1 MSLAVPAIGLLA
13 YTSGDATD
21 GKIVTVGTVTYT
33 LKTGALSAA
42 GHVAI
47 VAGEPAK
54 TARNLAYALNGSG
67 GVVGTDYYTTP
78 ANGAAKAQN
87 DAVEKVVRV
96 EARVP
101 GAAGNTIAL
110 TTNEPEFTA
119 PGSLAGGI
127 DGTAIVPWSLVT
139 LAELKIAL
147 RVRGDDAD
155 EELTALCAEVTD
167 LIEREVGFRL
177 VADIGDSEPEA
188 DLDEYHDLANPQG
201 FLYLRRRPVRSV
213 SAVYLGG
220 SLISSSDYVL
230 DYKSG
235 LITLLGAAVT
245 RPSGSRLGQGFSLF
259 SGVFTDFPEDVW
271 RYGSR
276 YFPATQSAGRV
287 LYKGGWATTETVDP
301 NAKGIMFEVAA
312 RIYRNRERKS
322 QGVSSE
328 IAQGFS
334 TATKYDPKAMNED
347 IRARLRA
354 YKTFTAT
361 ARE

>member
-1 MSLAVPAIGLLA
+1 MSLAVPAVGLLA
-13 YTSGDATD
+13 YTTGDATD
-21 GKIVTVGTVTYT
+21 ARIVTVGTVTYT

-54 TARNLAYALNGSG
+54 TARNLAYAINGTG
-67 GVVGTDYYTTP
+67 GVVGTDYYATP

-87 DAVEKVVRV
+87 DAVEKVIRV

-110 TTNEPEFTA
+110 TSNEPTFTA

-139 LAELKIAL
+139 LDELKIAL
-147 RVRGDDAD
+147 RVRGDSAD
-155 EELTALCAEVTD
+155 EELTALAAEVAD
-167 LIEREVGFRL
+167 LVEREVGFRL

-188 DLDEYHDLANPQG
+188 DVDEYHDLANPQG
-201 FLYLRRRPVRSV
+201 FLYVRRRPVRSV
-213 SAVYLGG
+213 TSVYLGG
-220 SLISSSDYVL
+220 TLISATDYVL
-230 DYKSG
+230 DSKAG
-235 LITLLGAAVT
+235 LISLMGAAVT
-245 RPSGSRLGQGFSLF
+245 RPSGSHLGVGYRPLS
-259 SGVFTDFPEDVW
+259 SVFTDFPEDVW

-276 YFPATQSAGRV
+276 YFPATQSAARV
-287 LYKGGWATTETVDP
+287 LYKGGWATTETVDS
-301 NAKGIMFEVAA
+301 NLKGIVFEVAA

-334 TATKYDPKAMNED
+334 TATKYDPKALND
-347 IRARLRA
+347 DLRARLRPF
-354 YKTFTAT
+354 KTLTQT